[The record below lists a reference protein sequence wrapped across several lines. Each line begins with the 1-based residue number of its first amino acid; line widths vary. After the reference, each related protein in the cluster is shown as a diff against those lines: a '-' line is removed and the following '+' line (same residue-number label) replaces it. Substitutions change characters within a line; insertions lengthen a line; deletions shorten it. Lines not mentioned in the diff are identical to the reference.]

1 MNIAEALRGIFLFEA
16 LDERQLRLAAECAT
30 LCAVEKG
37 EHMYREGDE
46 AQAFFA
52 VLQGQCKIYRLT
64 PAGDEFIVHIQQA
77 GDLIAEAAMFDVRRY
92 PASCVAMEDSTVLR
106 VDSLRFTAL
115 LLAEPTMA
123 LRLLH
128 AYSRRL
134 RSFVT
139 ALEDL
144 SLRDVKARFANY
156 LLRNCEETPEGHFCA
171 VPFSKRELATL
182 LGTIPET
189 LSRTLRDF
197 KSRGLVLEGKGGFL
211 LIEPAGLRAY
221 ASE

>member
-16 LDERQLRLAAECAT
+16 LDERQLRLAAECTT

-46 AQAFFA
+46 AHAFFA

-77 GDLIAEAAMFDVRRY
+77 GDLVAEAAMFDVRRY
-92 PASCVAMEDSTVLR
+92 PASCVALEDSTVLR

-115 LLAEPTMA
+115 LLAEPAMA

-144 SLRDVKARFANY
+144 SLRDVKARLANY

-189 LSRTLRDF
+189 LSDR
-197 KSRGLVLEGKGGFL
+197 KSVV
-211 LIEPAGLRAY
+211 
-221 ASE
+221 